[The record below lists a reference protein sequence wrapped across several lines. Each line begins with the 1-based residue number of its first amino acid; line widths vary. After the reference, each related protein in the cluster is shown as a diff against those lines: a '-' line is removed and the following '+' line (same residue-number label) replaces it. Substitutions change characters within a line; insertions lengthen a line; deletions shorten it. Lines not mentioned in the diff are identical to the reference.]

1 MTRRVKN
8 EQQSPNY
15 QAEGRALGS
24 MGHAVR
30 VEQARAVMAVNGNGN
45 GVGPGRPPVATQF
58 GGPVGNP
65 AGRPPGRK
73 TRIQFQTQFIAD
85 LAEAWAELGKG
96 VLKIVAKEEPA
107 KFMMACVAL
116 QPKQVEA
123 DVGLFTDLSDDDLGA
138 LLDHVRAQ
146 RAKLIEERPVDD
158 GSET

>member
-1 MTRRVKN
+1 
-8 EQQSPNY
+8 
-15 QAEGRALGS
+15 

-73 TRIQFQTQFIAD
+73 TRVQFQAAFISD
-85 LAEAWAELGKG
+85 IAEAWAELGKG
-96 VLKIVAKEEPA
+96 ILKIVAKEEPA

-116 QPKQVEA
+116 MPKQVEA
-123 DVGLFTDLSDDDLGA
+123 DIGGPLADLSDDDLA
-138 LLDHVRAQ
+138 AVLDHVRAQ
-146 RAKLIEERPVDD
+146 RAKLVEERPVTIDA
-158 GSET
+158 ET